1 MLCFLHLDFVVT
13 FMNLKDILGGN
24 FLFFLFFRIYIKYNN
39 IYRSM
44 AKENIFVCIQLI
56 RILVLVVIVVVEQYN
71 LFRISMTPRSVI
83 LNRSI

>member
-1 MLCFLHLDFVVT
+1 
-13 FMNLKDILGGN
+13 
-24 FLFFLFFRIYIKYNN
+24 
-39 IYRSM
+39 M